1 MKRIVSGLFTL
12 AFILSGATSALASE
26 AAAAAGGS
34 GGGSGLALA
43 GLFIGAGLAIGIGTL
58 GPGIG
63 QGRAAGSALEGMAR
77 NPGMSGKLL
86 STMIIGLALM
96 ESLAIYALVVA
107 LILLFVVPGK
117 LL

>member
-1 MKRIVSGLFTL
+1 MKRFVSGLFTL
-12 AFILSGATSALASE
+12 ALILSGATSALASE
-26 AAAAAGGS
+26 AAGGS
-34 GGGSGLALA
+34 GGGSSLALA

-107 LILLFVVPGK
+107 LILLFMFAGK
-117 LL
+117 LI